1 MGKGAL
7 PEFSKGDHDGRG
19 HGRLSVAGSM
29 KRHTYCLRV
38 ALYAAKAKKPFKIYS
53 SIFEAAEKQG
63 LSEAGLRKILQAG
76 KRTADGV
83 LWRYLKPSE
92 VIDV

>member
-7 PEFSKGDHDGRG
+7 PEFSKGDQDGRG
-19 HGRLSVAGSM
+19 QGRVSMAGGM
-29 KRHTYCLRV
+29 KLHTDCLRV
-38 ALYAAKAKKPFKIYS
+38 ALYAAKAKKPFKVYS

-63 LSEAGLRKILQAG
+63 LSEAGLRKIRQAG

-83 LWRYLKPSE
+83 LWRYVKPSE

>member
-1 MGKGAL
+1 MGQG
-7 PEFSKGDHDGRG
+7 
-19 HGRLSVAGSM
+19 M
-29 KRHTYCLRV
+29 KRHTDCLRV
-38 ALYAAKAKKPFKIYS
+38 ALYAAKARKPFKVYS

-63 LSEAGLRKILQAG
+63 LSEAG

>member
-1 MGKGAL
+1 M
-7 PEFSKGDHDGRG
+7 
-19 HGRLSVAGSM
+19 AGGM
-29 KRHTYCLRV
+29 KRHSDCLRV
-38 ALYAAKAKKPFKIYS
+38 ALYAAKARKPFRVYS

-76 KRTADGV
+76 KRTAGGV

>member
-1 MGKGAL
+1 
-7 PEFSKGDHDGRG
+7 
-19 HGRLSVAGSM
+19 M
-29 KRHTYCLRV
+29 KRYTDCLRV

-53 SIFEAAEKQG
+53 SICEAAEKQG

>member
-1 MGKGAL
+1 
-7 PEFSKGDHDGRG
+7 
-19 HGRLSVAGSM
+19 M
-29 KRHTYCLRV
+29 KLHTDCLRV
-38 ALYAAKAKKPFKIYS
+38 ALYAAKARKPFKVYS

-63 LSEAGLRKILQAG
+63 LSEAGLIKILQAG

-92 VIDV
+92 VIDATEV